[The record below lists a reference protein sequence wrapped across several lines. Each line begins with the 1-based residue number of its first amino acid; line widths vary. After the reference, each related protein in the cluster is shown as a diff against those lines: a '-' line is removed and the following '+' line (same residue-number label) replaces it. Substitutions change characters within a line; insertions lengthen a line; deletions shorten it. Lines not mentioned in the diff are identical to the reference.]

1 MAKQIYFHVDAGSM
15 PISFYD
21 ESTSMSYYETC
32 ELLSE
37 KADTIHTT
45 DMAHFSFDLIDMGY
59 EIYLCYKDKKVKIE
73 PDMTIEPIGKHLKR
87 GHNIRKLFIGHA
99 FDDMLGIEY
108 KKSVMRPK
116 FLVSD
121 EVVCEMTV
129 RKVEEVRYS
138 TEFNSYMYKL
148 DKGGWFLESAL
159 KPNVQDNKKANF
171 KVGDFICHK
180 YNSIYG
186 DCRQICDISGD
197 SYLCTIPGSIA
208 ATCSISFSEQGNWR
222 LWDAAKDAKVGDVL
236 SVEWNE
242 EDGHVKKD
250 GSTKWEKIVIFK
262 SVSEQGVEGYGCTFV
277 NGKLAFSDTE
287 VPYYSKTWTKTL
299 KPATKEQRSCLF
311 AELEKAGYKWDN
323 NKRELISTKPKLSVG
338 NWVVYNNRELAGVG
352 PKQII
357 DFVDDKYVLDYGS
370 QGNISFEIGKLEND
384 WHLWTFED
392 SKLGDILYD
401 KAYNRICIFENFGH
415 HPDGGSFNDKTYC
428 FLSIY
433 YDIDDNEF
441 YEEVH
446 NDMDGCDAVPAT
458 KEQRDLLF
466 AKMKEAGYEWDADK
480 KELRKIQPHYDIA
493 NFKPFDKV
501 LVRDRNNEPWRIAF
515 YGYYNEEANY
525 SHFVGTCWSKQCIP
539 YNDDTK
545 HLLGTTDMCDESF
558 INW

>member
-99 FDDMLGIEY
+99 FDDMLGIEC
-108 KKSVMRPK
+108 KKPVMRPK

-129 RKVEEVRYS
+129 RKVEEVMYS

-159 KPNVQDNKKANF
+159 KPNVQDNKKAYF

-186 DCRQICDISGD
+186 DCRQICDISDD
-197 SYLCTIPGSIA
+197 SYLCTIPGSVA
-208 ATCSISFSEQGNWR
+208 ATCSISLSEQGNWR
-222 LWDAAKDAKVGDVL
+222 LWTIEDAKDGDVITNGEL
-236 SVEWNE
+236 
-242 EDGHVKKD
+242 
-250 GSTKWEKIVIFK
+250 IVIF
-262 SVSEQGVEGYGCTFV
+262 
-277 NGKLAFSDTE
+277 N
-287 VPYYSKTWTKTL
+287 
-299 KPATKEQRSCLF
+299 
-311 AELEKAGYKWDN
+311 
-323 NKRELISTKPKLSVG
+323 
-338 NWVVYNNRELAGVG
+338 
-352 PKQII
+352 
-357 DFVDDKYVLDYGS
+357 
-370 QGNISFEIGKLEND
+370 KLEEPSYKQRVIAYAGLD
-384 WHLWTFED
+384 LCGRLQITED
-392 SKLGDILYD
+392 TWQLGID
-401 KAYNRICIFENFGH
+401 KA
-415 HPDGGSFNDKTYC
+415 
-428 FLSIY
+428 
-433 YDIDDNEF
+433 
-441 YEEVH
+441 
-446 NDMDGCDAVPAT
+446 MPAT

-466 AKMKEAGYEWDADK
+466 AKMREAGYEWDEK
-480 KELRKIQPHYDIA
+480 NKELKKIQTHYDIT
-493 NFKPFDKV
+493 NFSAGMPV
-501 LVRDRNNEPWRIAF
+501 LVRDDKTQKWDYNLFSRIDNDSE
-515 YGYYNEEANY
+515 YK
-525 SHFVGTCWSKQCIP
+525 FVVCGDVNIQCIP
-539 YNDDTK
+539 FEGNE
-545 HLLGTTDMCDESF
+545 HLLGTTDMCGEEF

>member
-15 PISFYD
+15 PISFYG

-59 EIYLCYKDKKVKIE
+59 EIYLCYKDKKVKFE
-73 PDMTIEPIGKHLKR
+73 PDMTIEPFGKHLKR

-108 KKSVMRPK
+108 KKTVTQPK

-159 KPNVQDNKKANF
+159 KPNAQDNKKAYF

-186 DCRQICDISGD
+186 DYRQICDISGD

-222 LWDAAKDAKVGDVL
+222 LWNIKDAKDGDVL
-236 SVEWNE
+236 AL
-242 EDGHVKKD
+242 
-250 GSTKWEKIVIFK
+250 
-262 SVSEQGVEGYGCTFV
+262 
-277 NGKLAFSDTE
+277 NGKPFI
-287 VPYYSKTWTKTL
+287 YSSHKYGKNYCYIDDCGQFRVNFNL
-299 KPATKEQRSCLF
+299 VFEGNCVCPATKQE
-311 AELEKAGYKWDN
+311 
-323 NKRELISTKPKLSVG
+323 
-338 NWVVYNNRELAGVG
+338 
-352 PKQII
+352 
-357 DFVDDKYVLDYGS
+357 
-370 QGNISFEIGKLEND
+370 
-384 WHLWTFED
+384 
-392 SKLGDILYD
+392 
-401 KAYNRICIFENFGH
+401 
-415 HPDGGSFNDKTYC
+415 
-428 FLSIY
+428 
-433 YDIDDNEF
+433 
-441 YEEVH
+441 
-446 NDMDGCDAVPAT
+446 
-458 KEQRDLLF
+458 RDLLF
-466 AKMKEAGYEWDADK
+466 SKMREVGYEWDADK
-480 KELRKIQPHYDIA
+480 KELHKIQPHYDIA
-493 NFKPFDKV
+493 YFQPKQWV
-501 LVRDRNNEPWRIAF
+501 LVRNCDNQVWGLSMF
-515 YGYYNEEANY
+515 
-525 SHFVGTCWSKQCIP
+525 SHRDMGCYICLNREDFTQCIP
-539 YNDDTK
+539 FVGNE
-545 HLLGTTDMCDESF
+545 HLLGTTDPCGKEF

>member
-99 FDDMLGIEY
+99 FDDMLGIEC
-108 KKSVMRPK
+108 KKTVMRPK

-222 LWDAAKDAKVGDVL
+222 LWAVEDAKIGDVL

-262 SVSEQGVEGYGCTFV
+262 SVNEQGVEGYGCTFV

-299 KPATKEQRSCLF
+299 KPATREQRSCLF

-323 NKRELISTKPKLSVG
+323 NKCELISTKPKLSVG
-338 NWVVYNNRELAGVG
+338 NWVVYNNRELADLD

-384 WHLWTFED
+384 WHLWNFED

-401 KAYNRICIFENFGH
+401 KAYNRIGIFENFGH

-428 FLSIY
+428 YLSIY
-433 YDIDDNEF
+433 YDIDDNEL
-441 YEEVH
+441 YEEAH

-466 AKMKEAGYEWDADK
+466 KKMKEDGYTWDSENK
-480 KELRKIQPHYDIA
+480 TLKQIQPHYDISY
-493 NFKPFDKV
+493 FQYKQWV
-501 LVRDRNNEPWRIAF
+501 LVRQGDGCAWRLDIF
-515 YGYYNEEANY
+515 
-525 SHFVGTCWSKQCIP
+525 SHLKEGALCQFECVGNSMVQCIP
-539 YNDDTK
+539 FDGNE
-545 HLLGTTDMCDESF
+545 HLLGTTDPCDEF
-558 INW
+558 YVNW